1 MKAARLT
8 ILKIF
13 ALAFLLV
20 GLAGLIASATI
31 STHYLDVLPTSP
43 APGEGRTVPRDIHG
57 LIVYQTAK
65 QDRILSTCEWT
76 AVGIFLVGLT
86 LSAIYLEKWGSIQ
99 VGDGEEEEHEFVE
112 NPQ

>member
-13 ALAFLLV
+13 ALAFLLL

-31 STHYLDVLPTSP
+31 STHYLDVRPTAP
-43 APGEGRTVPRDIHG
+43 APGEGRTVPRNIHG
-57 LIVYQTAK
+57 VIVYQTAK
-65 QDRILSTCEWT
+65 EDRMLSTCEWS

-86 LSAIYLEKWGSIQ
+86 LSAIYLEKWGSMQ
-99 VGDGEEEEHEFVE
+99 VPDGEEEEPELVE
-112 NPQ
+112 GLR